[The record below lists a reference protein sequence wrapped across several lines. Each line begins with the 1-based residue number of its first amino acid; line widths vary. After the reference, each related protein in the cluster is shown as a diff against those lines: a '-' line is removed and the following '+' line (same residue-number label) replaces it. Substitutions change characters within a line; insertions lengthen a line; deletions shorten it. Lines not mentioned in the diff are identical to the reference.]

1 MIYFHDIDPIAI
13 SLGPVKVHW
22 YGIMYLL
29 GFTAAWVSEH
39 IILPNGA
46 PYPPSNIFYEPVLT
60 LTWAA
65 AYTTRIKLGTTVLV
79 LHIP

>member
-29 GFTAAWVSEH
+29 GFTAAWW
-39 IILPNGA
+39 LGA
-46 PYPPSNIFYEPVLT
+46 SGSRPG
-60 LTWAA
+60 AC
-65 AYTTRIKLGTTVLV
+65 RG
-79 LHIP
+79 